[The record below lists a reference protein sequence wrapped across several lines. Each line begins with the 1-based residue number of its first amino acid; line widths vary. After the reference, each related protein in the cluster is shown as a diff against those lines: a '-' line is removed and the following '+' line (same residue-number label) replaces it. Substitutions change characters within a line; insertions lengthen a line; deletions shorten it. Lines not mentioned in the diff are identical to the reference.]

1 MAVVGRSVA
10 ATAVARGFN
19 GYGRGLN
26 GRDFHAQQHRG
37 APPYIR
43 PPPPIF
49 VPPPFFGHPPQVRPF
64 EASMP
69 FPPEMPSLVY
79 YVATPPPPPPFLAS
93 PATPPAMFF
102 PTIDPKQAKLLRQI
116 DYYFSTENLCK
127 DTYLRENMDDQG
139 WVPLS
144 LIANF
149 NRVRQLTDDIQFVM
163 ETVQLSSAVELQG
176 DKIRRRYDW
185 RNWLLPQPNNLSGTD
200 LGLSSASTSSVDN
213 TVVRLQAAELEGET
227 NHTIGI

>member
-1 MAVVGRSVA
+1 ME
-10 ATAVARGFN
+10 RGTRQQGDGAPAN
-19 GYGRGLN
+19 GSTEQGNRAGGDHHRGYGGISTRSSIGALRLTS
-26 GRDFHAQQHRG
+26 GRLRLSLCHHHSLAIPHRN
-37 APPYIR
+37 AVSR
-43 PPPPIF
+43 
-49 VPPPFFGHPPQVRPF
+49 VLCCDT
-64 EASMP
+64 S
-69 FPPEMPSLVY
+69 
-79 YVATPPPPPPFLAS
+79 PPPPFLAS

-200 LGLSSASTSSVDN
+200 LGLSSPSTSSVDN
-213 TVVRLQAAELEGET
+213 IVVRLQAAELEGET